1 MSVGAVAWALKQ
13 DLKPLEKIVL
23 IVIANESDGFSGE
36 LAAPLSAIARVSRVS
51 VKTAY
56 RAIMKLCELGYVEK
70 RSEFSGNLQKQ
81 NTYNIGPSF
90 GREGSLFSLGQFDRP
105 AEAGAGRNCAGLL
118 RLPLGQ
124 IDRVEEGFNESPEQ
138 QEQPVVAPVICNSNL
153 SNARRKKR
161 AYLDENPPTPEEW
174 LERAKTDPRVM
185 ETLMPLVEAEQ
196 AYDWYVAHGWCQKD
210 GGRLVDWPALIRRWA
225 RSWKAKNPQAY
236 IAAKRDLETTARAA
250 QPFVS
255 EIAQIKARQREA
267 AARSGA

>member
-1 MSVGAVAWALKQ
+1 MSAEATAWAWAQKLDGKQ
-13 DLKPLEKIVL
+13 KLVL
-23 IVIANESDGFSGE
+23 LFFCEMADGASGEVTVKMRYIEEFCGISKRVAIRVIAS
-36 LAAPLSAIARVSRVS
+36 LV
-51 VKTAY
+51 
-56 RAIMKLCELGYVEK
+56 ELGLVEK
-70 RSEFSGNLQKQ
+70 ARSYDGNLQAENVFRVIHPTANRSIFSRCQ
-81 NTYNIGPSF
+81 NRTRGEIQESSNDRMFRASRGVDF
-90 GREGSLFSLGQFDRP
+90 GT
-105 AEAGAGRNCAGLL
+105 
-118 RLPLGQ
+118 
-124 IDRVEEGFNESPEQ
+124 VEEGFNESPEQ

-174 LERAKTDPRVM
+174 LERAKTDPRVI

-236 IAAKRDLETTARAA
+236 IAAKRDLETAARAA